1 MAPVPTA
8 NAESPRERRDY
19 LAHAQSEA
27 VRKHQYNSEK
37 TREELSHLVQQR
49 CEGRVPYSWQLDV
62 AEALM
67 LEVNS
72 IVIAGTGAGK
82 TLPFVMP
89 LLNDPEKSIIII
101 SPLKAL
107 Q

>member
-1 MAPVPTA
+1 
-8 NAESPRERRDY
+8 
-19 LAHAQSEA
+19 
-27 VRKHQYNSEK
+27 
-37 TREELSHLVQQR
+37 
-49 CEGRVPYSWQLDV
+49 VPYSWQLDV

-72 IVIAGTGAGK
+72 IVVAGTGAGK
-82 TLPFVMP
+82 TLPFIMP

-101 SPLKAL
+101 LPLKAL